1 MHKLQRGSAPACLSH
16 YQHGRDNWDVVCPND
31 KAKIWQALEAMQSQR
46 CAYCEAA
53 IAEGNRQIEHF
64 VQKARDPRVTFKWDN
79 LFGSCKRNDSC
90 GNHKDHRAAPYN
102 PADLLKPDLDDP
114 DHYFVFVADGTI
126 QIRADLNDADRQR
139 ASETL
144 RIFNLDAEHG
154 ALRRMRYT
162 AAIGYVQIAEELWSL
177 CDEFSEDEWQ
187 QLLDDELAATAHLP
201 FVTVIRHTL
210 CRMS

>member
-90 GNHKDHRAAPYN
+90 SSHAVVYGTSPKSLKTIVLP
-102 PADLLKPDLDDP
+102 PADIIEKN
-114 DHYFVFVADGTI
+114 FVI
-126 QIRADLNDADRQR
+126 
-139 ASETL
+139 
-144 RIFNLDAEHG
+144 
-154 ALRRMRYT
+154 
-162 AAIGYVQIAEELWSL
+162 
-177 CDEFSEDEWQ
+177 
-187 QLLDDELAATAHLP
+187 
-201 FVTVIRHTL
+201 
-210 CRMS
+210 